1 LKSDAINYDDFIK
14 FECGNAVIL
23 FSTAKDGLNFN
34 KNTNE
39 GLLNLK
45 KVKEYYQLQDIGYL
59 NQIHSDKILSFDDR
73 INNQEGDALVTD
85 KTKTAVGIFT
95 ADCVPVILV
104 DTSKGVIAAIHSGW
118 KGTKALI
125 VSKAI
130 ERLQESYGSISK
142 DIKVY
147 IGPHIGACCYEV
159 SSDLIEEFT
168 REDIYSNIKI
178 NNNNNNNKLDLQ
190 KCIIAQLTAKG
201 IKQTNISTTNICT
214 ACNKQHELYSYR
226 FSQNKLG
233 RMFSF
238 VYLK

>member
-1 LKSDAINYDDFIK
+1 MKSDAINYDDFIK

-39 GLLNLK
+39 GLHNLK
-45 KVKEYYQLQDIGYL
+45 KIKEYYQLQDVGYL
-59 NQIHSDKILSFDDR
+59 NQIHSDKILTFDDR
-73 INNQEGDALVTD
+73 INNQDGDALITD

-125 VSKAI
+125 VSKAF
-130 ERLQESYGSISK
+130 ERLQETYGSISK
-142 DIKVY
+142 DIKAY
-147 IGPHIGACCYEV
+147 IGPHIGGCCYEV

-168 REDIYSNIKI
+168 SEDIYSNIKI
-178 NNNNNNNKLDLQ
+178 SNNNKLDLQ
-190 KCIIAQLTAKG
+190 KCIMAQLMAKG
-201 IKQTNISTTNICT
+201 IKQTNICTTSICT

>member
-1 LKSDAINYDDFIK
+1 MESDTINYDKFIK

-23 FSTAKDGLNFN
+23 FSTAKNGLNFN

-39 GLLNLK
+39 GLHNLK
-45 KVKEYYQLQDIGYL
+45 KIKENYQLQDVGYL
-59 NQIHSDKILSFDDR
+59 NQIHSDKILSFDIR
-73 INNQEGDALVTD
+73 VNNQEGDALITD

-104 DTSKGVIAAIHSGW
+104 DNSKGVIAAIHSGW

-125 VSKAI
+125 VSKTI
-130 ERLQESYGSISK
+130 ERLQETYGSISK

-147 IGPHIGACCYEV
+147 IGPHIGGCCYEV

-168 REDIYSNIKI
+168 SEDIYCNIKI
-178 NNNNNNNKLDLQ
+178 SNKNKLDLQ
-190 KCIIAQLTAKG
+190 KCIMAQLMSKG
-201 IKQTNISTTNICT
+201 IKETNISTTNICT
-214 ACNKQHELYSYR
+214 ACNKQYELYSYR
-226 FSQNKLG
+226 FSQNKFG

>member
-1 LKSDAINYDDFIK
+1 MESDNINYDKFIK

-39 GLLNLK
+39 GLHNLK
-45 KVKEYYQLQDIGYL
+45 NIKEYYQLQNVGYL

-73 INNQEGDALVTD
+73 IDTQDGDALITD

-118 KGTKALI
+118 KGTKVLI
-125 VSKAI
+125 VSKTI
-130 ERLQESYGSISK
+130 ERLQETYDSISK

-147 IGPHIGACCYEV
+147 IGPHIGGCCYEV

-168 REDIYSNIKI
+168 SEDIYSNIKI
-178 NNNNNNNKLDLQ
+178 SNNNKLDLQ
-190 KCIIAQLTAKG
+190 KCIMTQLMAKG
-201 IKQTNISTTNICT
+201 IKKTNIITTNICT
-214 ACNKQHELYSYR
+214 ACNKHHELYSYR
-226 FSQNKLG
+226 FSENKLG